1 MIICYNMFVKSN
13 TPKFLDRTLD
23 KFLQADR
30 VCFLTMDDLRIF
42 ITEIESRLTKDRPVG
57 SSYRVSHNERPFGEE
72 GGQVTIERDDVPD
85 MTMARFQYQHC
96 KAVLRYSAGTDKF
109 INVMYRVED

>member
-1 MIICYNMFVKSN
+1 M
-13 TPKFLDRTLD
+13 
-23 KFLQADR
+23 
-30 VCFLTMDDLRIF
+30 
-42 ITEIESRLTKDRPVG
+42 
-57 SSYRVSHNERPFGEE
+57 
-72 GGQVTIERDDVPD
+72 TIERNDVPD